1 MAELKNQELL
11 SKLSLEEKVGIC
23 SGKDFWNL
31 KAVPQLDIP
40 ELMVTDGP
48 HGLRKKNPEGTQGG
62 LSDSVPT
69 TAFPTAATTACSWD
83 PELIYEMGVALG
95 EECLQEKV
103 SVILGPGVN
112 MKRSPLCGRNFEYFS
127 EDPLLAGE
135 IAAGW
140 INGVQSLDVGTSIKH
155 FAANSQET
163 RRMAVDSVMDERT
176 LREIYLPAFE
186 IAVKKAQP
194 WTVMNAYNKLNGT
207 YCSENKHLQEEILRD
222 DWGFKGIVVTDWG
235 AANDRVQGMLNG
247 NELEMPS
254 SGGYNDNKVIAAVK
268 NGTLDEAVVDKRADA
283 MLSFMLR
290 SKAALKDGYTYDK
303 DAHNALA
310 AKIASQSMV
319 LLKNEGGLLPLAAD
333 KKIAV
338 IGEMARAPR
347 YQGAGS
353 SLLNPPKLTDAFEGL
368 EACGIKASYAPG
380 YDKKKDVI
388 SEVMVA
394 DARKVAEDADIVLL
408 FIGLTEEYES
418 EGYDRKHMNLP
429 KSHNNLVE
437 EIAKVNENVVVIL
450 SGGSPVTMP
459 WLGNVKAVLNGYLGG
474 QASGTAIAE
483 ILTGKVNPSGKLA
496 ETYPLALED
505 TPCAKYY
512 PGTELLAEHTESVY
526 IGYRYYD
533 SAKKDVL
540 FPFGFGLSYTNFEYS
555 DLKLS
560 ADSIKDTDTLT
571 LTYKIRNAGNVDGA
585 EISQIYV
592 SDKESTIY
600 RPVKELRAF
609 NKVFLKAGEEKEIT
623 IELSKR
629 AFAYFNVN
637 INDWHVESGEFDIL
651 VGASSR
657 DIRLSATVNVE
668 STVDAVVPD
677 YRQSAPSYYS
687 VDVQDIPDSEYEAIL
702 GHAIPV
708 RQLDTTM
715 KLTFANSL
723 GDAKHTK
730 WGGRINNLINKVMD
744 MAFKPDD
751 PNGGMIKAMAL
762 EIPIKNFITMSM
774 GVFSEDMANGL
785 LLILNGDGAGK
796 GLGKI
801 LAGIIPA
808 IGKLPAL
815 LKSI

>member
-1 MAELKNQELL
+1 MAELKNQDLL

-40 ELMVTDGP
+40 EIMVTDGP
-48 HGLRKKNPEGTQGG
+48 HGLRKKNPEGKQGG

-83 PELIYEMGVALG
+83 PVLIYEMGVALG

-140 INGVQSLDVGTSIKH
+140 INGVQSMNVGTSMKH

-163 RRMAVDSVMDERT
+163 RRMTIDSVMDERT

-194 WTVMNAYNKLNGT
+194 WTVMNAYNRLNGT

-222 DWGFKGIVVTDWG
+222 EWGFKGIVVTDWG

-254 SGGYNDNKVIAAVK
+254 SGGYNDEKVIAAVK

-283 MLSFMLR
+283 MLSLMLK
-290 SKAALKDGYTYDK
+290 SKANLRDYTYDK
-303 DAHNALA
+303 DAHNDLA
-310 AKIASQSMV
+310 AKIASQSVV
-319 LLKNEGGLLPLAAD
+319 LLKNEGILPLAEG

-353 SLLNPPKLTDAFEGL
+353 SILNPPKITDAFEGL
-368 EACGIKASYAPG
+368 AACGIKANYAPG
-380 YDKKKDVI
+380 YDKKKDVV
-388 SEVMVA
+388 SDVMVA
-394 DARKVAEDADIVLL
+394 DACKLAADADVVLL

-429 KSHNNLVE
+429 SSHNNLVS
-437 EIAKVNENVVVIL
+437 EILKVNENVVVVL

-459 WLGNVKAVLNGYLGG
+459 WIGDVKAVLNGYLGG
-474 QASGTAIAE
+474 QASGTAIAQV
-483 ILTGKVNPSGKLA
+483 LTGKVNPSGKLA
-496 ETYPLALED
+496 ETYPLCLED
-505 TPCAKYY
+505 VPCVKYY
-512 PGTELLAEHTESVY
+512 PGTELLAEHTEGIY

-540 FPFGFGLSYTNFEYS
+540 FPFGFGLSYTKFEYS

-571 LTYKIRNAGNVDGA
+571 LTYKIKNVGSVDGA

-609 NKVFLKAGEEKEIT
+609 NKTFLKAGEEKEIT
-623 IELSKR
+623 VELSKR
-629 AFAYFNVN
+629 AFAYYNVN

-657 DIRLSATVNVE
+657 DIRLSATVSVE

-677 YRQSAPSYYS
+677 YSKTAPSYYS
-687 VDVQDIPDSEYEAIL
+687 VDVQAIPDSEFEAVL

-708 RQLDTTM
+708 RQLDTSM
-715 KLTFANSL
+715 KLTIANSL

-730 WGGRINNLINKVMD
+730 WGGRINNLINKIMD
-744 MAFKPDD
+744 MMFKPDD
-751 PNGGMIKAMAL
+751 PNGGMMKAMAL
-762 EIPIKNFITMSM
+762 EIPIRNFITMSS
-774 GVFSEDMANGL
+774 GVFSEKMANGL
-785 LLILNGDGAGK
+785 LMILNGDGAGK

-808 IGKLPAL
+808 LAKLPAL